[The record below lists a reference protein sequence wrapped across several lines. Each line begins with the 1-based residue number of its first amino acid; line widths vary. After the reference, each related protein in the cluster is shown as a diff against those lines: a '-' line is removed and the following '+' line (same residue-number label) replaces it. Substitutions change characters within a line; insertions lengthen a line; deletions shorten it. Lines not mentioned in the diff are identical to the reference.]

1 MNNPSSDQST
11 IGTGWAFP
19 PVFFQE
25 TGTCGLATDELDIEQ
40 SLYILFHTVPGE
52 RPLLPDYGCDLRRFV
67 FEPMNTAT
75 RTLIQNSVTLAINQ
89 YEPRISLLSVGV
101 AYDNAG
107 ARLLISV
114 EFVISTTNS
123 RFNKVFPFY
132 LEEGTYISQ

>member
-1 MNNPSSDQST
+1 MNTPSADQST

-25 TGTCGLATDELDIEQ
+25 TGSCAMVTDAADIEQ

-75 RTLIQNSVTLAINQ
+75 RTLIQNSITQAVNQ
-89 YEPRISLLSVGV
+89 YEARITLLSVGV
-101 AYDNAG
+101 AFDSTSG
-107 ARLLISV
+107 TLLISL
-114 EFVISTTNS
+114 EYVISTTNS